1 MREMWQLRRNER
13 KTRGSKGNEQERG
26 KWRHMRGKMEME
38 ENQEKRGDRRLY
50 GSTKGDKGGN

>member
-1 MREMWQLRRNER
+1 MWQLRRNER

-50 GSTKGDKGGN
+50 GSMKGDKEGN